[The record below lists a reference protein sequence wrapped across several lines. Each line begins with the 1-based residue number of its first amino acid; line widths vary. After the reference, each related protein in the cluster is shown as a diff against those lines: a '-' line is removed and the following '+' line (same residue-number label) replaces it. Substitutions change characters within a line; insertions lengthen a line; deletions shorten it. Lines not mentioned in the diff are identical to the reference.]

1 MTSSGNKDRTL
12 STSNR
17 NRQSLSSERAGDAG
31 VDNGVPIMSATGA
44 TGICNGGRI
53 GGVCSIV
60 TPIPRK

>member
-1 MTSSGNKDRTL
+1 MISCGNKDRTL

-31 VDNGVPIMSATGA
+31 VDNGVPVVSVSGT
-44 TGICNGGRI
+44 TGICNGGRT

-60 TPIPRK
+60 TLTPRK